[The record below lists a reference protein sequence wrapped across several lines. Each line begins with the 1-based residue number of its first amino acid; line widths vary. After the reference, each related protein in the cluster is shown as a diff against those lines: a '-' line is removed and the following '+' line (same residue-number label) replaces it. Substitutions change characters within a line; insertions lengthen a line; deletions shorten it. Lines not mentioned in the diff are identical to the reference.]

1 MPASRDWSSDE
12 AAIAQLLPSTA
23 GAAARPQLLA
33 RIAEYSS
40 AAIFEARSLGPVVP
54 SEAECATALQWLRR
68 PAFICGHQ
76 RSGTTLL
83 QNLLDG
89 HPQLLVLP
97 SEGTYFTSFNYV
109 ARTAPTDRDR
119 DRFAAEWISRLI
131 DPNFAP
137 HFRLGRSVDGRN
149 PAVDFVR
156 SLFGWCEALRG
167 RAPAELVT
175 LLALVAAF
183 RANTA
188 PTLAPLRWV
197 EKTPQ
202 NERYAGRFE
211 SLPDA
216 RFVHLVRDPRA
227 TLASLAEIYRKDG
240 IEGFDAAQHA
250 RAIGRSLQLAL
261 ANRARFRDR
270 YLVVRY
276 EDLIADPK
284 RHMELVRQFLGIAPD
299 DTLHVPTAG
308 GRAVRGNSSFVP
320 AAAGLIERRQPGFLT
335 AEHAELLSVFS
346 ATAAR
351 AFGYEI
357 DATRPLR
364 QAAIRLRHWP
374 RHALR
379 SSRAPLRELMLVAA
393 RRR

>member
-1 MPASRDWSSDE
+1 MPASPDWSSDE
-12 AAIAQLLPSTA
+12 AAIAQLLPSAAGPTA
-23 GAAARPQLLA
+23 RSQLLA
-33 RIAEYSS
+33 RIAKYSS
-40 AAIFEARSLGPVVP
+40 TVILEARTLGPVVP
-54 SEAECATALQWLRR
+54 SAADCATALQWLLR

-89 HPQLLVLP
+89 HPQLIVLP

-167 RAPAELVT
+167 RAPSELVT
-175 LLALVAAF
+175 LLALAAAF
-183 RANTA
+183 RATTA
-188 PTLAPLRWV
+188 PTLAPLLWV

-227 TLASLAEIYRKDG
+227 TLASLGEIYRKNG
-240 IEGFDAAQHA
+240 IEGFDAAEHA

-261 ANRARFRDR
+261 ANRARFRGR

-276 EDLIADPK
+276 EDVIAEPE
-284 RHMELVRQFLGIAPD
+284 RQMELVRRFLGMAAD
-299 DTLHVPTAG
+299 DALHVPTAG
-308 GRAVRGNSSFVP
+308 GRAVRGNSSFAP
-320 AAAGLIERRQPGFLT
+320 AAAGLIEQRQPGFLT
-335 AEHAELLSVFS
+335 AENAELLGVFA

-379 SSRAPLRELMLVAA
+379 SSRAPLRGLLIAA